1 MQYFVEIEARSKFI
15 FSGRSGV
22 NTTCIILT
30 IQTITANAQIPIVDT
45 IIARIGAGDVRNRSV
60 TSKCNKLSLGESEKE
75 ENILSL
81 ELDC

>member
-45 IIARIGAGDVRNRSV
+45 IIARIGAGDNLQRGISTFQHEMIETETIFRCASG
-60 TSKCNKLSLGESEKE
+60 KKPRL
-75 ENILSL
+75 I
-81 ELDC
+81 